1 MLHRPIIIVGGGPI
15 GLTTALL
22 LARSG
27 REVTVLDAGN
37 SKASDGRVLALSYAS
52 MDLLNELNAWPHTR
66 ATAINQVHISHS
78 GLGVTRMLAED
89 VNLPQLGYTIKY
101 ADICAQLNK
110 EVSQCSNI
118 QLKTCI
124 VEEVISGKSFAT
136 LGYRGEHEI
145 EYITTDLA
153 ILAEG
158 GKIKINDVSYTEHSY
173 EQHAIIAEIKTQK
186 PHANIAYERFD
197 NSGAMVLL
205 PHNSNYTLVWSLPS
219 NEVEQIITDKSLSE
233 KLAQLSFI
241 KRFGKIEVGSAV
253 HSFPLKLQVAKTRV
267 LDKVVLIG
275 NSAQTV
281 HPVSAQGM
289 NLGLRDA
296 RVLCECMSSP
306 SSENNITEFNQSRAE
321 DAKLVIGFTH
331 SLARFIDKPQVSHLR
346 GAGIVALSN
355 CKTLQNFIANSL
367 IFGA

>member
-27 REVTVLDAGN
+27 RAVTVLDAGN
-37 SKASDGRVLALSYAS
+37 SKANDGRVLALSYAS
-52 MDLLNELNAWPHTR
+52 MDLLNELNAWPQTA

-78 GLGVTRMLAED
+78 GLGVTSMKAED
-89 VNLPQLGYTIKY
+89 VSLPQLGYTIKY

-110 EVSQCSNI
+110 EVSQYPNI
-118 QLKTCI
+118 QLQTCI
-124 VEEVISGKSFAT
+124 VEEVIPGNNYVT
-136 LGYRGEHEI
+136 LGYRGENQI

-219 NEVEQIITDKSLSE
+219 DEVEQIIADKSLDE
-233 KLAQLSFI
+233 KLKQMSFM
-241 KRFGKIEVGSAV
+241 KRFGKIEVSSAV
-253 HSFPLKLQVAKTRV
+253 HSFPLKLQVAKTRS

-296 RVLCECMSSP
+296 RSLCEFLNLDTTGST
-306 SSENNITEFNQSRAE
+306 ITEFNQLRAE
-321 DAKLVIGFTH
+321 DAKLVISFTH
-331 SLARFIDKPQVSHLR
+331 SLARFIDKPQIAHLR
-346 GAGIVALSN
+346 GAGIIALSN
-355 CKTLQNFIANSL
+355 CKTLQSFIANSL